1 MTPTNLSKKT
11 KTELIADYEKLLAS
25 FEEAKGSAKTL
36 FSPRNDEVITKSK
49 NELTSEQA
57 REAVRK
63 LKVNV
68 SEKMNDF
75 SQSINVSLGQI
86 LDQINIQV
94 EKFSELQKAVDVSA
108 ERLQA
113 EHKIEMTVEALEVL
127 MGEFE
132 TRRKALEEEINT
144 KEKELESEIGAKE
157 KELEMEIG
165 AKRKQ
170 WEREKEEYGYE
181 LKLRRQREEDEYG
194 YKEEKREQALKVR
207 EEEIKKQETEL
218 ARLREE
224 AEEMPELIEKRV
236 AQREQELKK
245 VLEAGYKQKY
255 EDDKKEGEFEKK
267 MTEVK
272 IKSLEGQIK
281 ELEIGLSLA
290 RKDADVANK
299 KAQELA
305 VKVIEGGAFR
315 HKSTEGIDKAE

>member
-11 KTELIADYEKLLAS
+11 KIELIADYEKLLAS

-36 FSPRNDEVITKSK
+36 FSPRNDEVISKSK

-68 SEKMNDF
+68 SEKLNDF
-75 SQSINVSLGQI
+75 SQSISLSLGQI
-86 LDQINIQV
+86 LDQINAQV

-157 KELEMEIG
+157 KELETEIG

-170 WEREKEEYGYE
+170 WEREQEEYVYE
-181 LKLRRQREEDEYG
+181 LKLKRQREENEYG
-194 YKEEKREQALKVR
+194 YKAEKREQDLKAR
-207 EEEIKKQETEL
+207 EEEIKKQEAEL
-218 ARLREE
+218 MRLRKEV
-224 AEEMPELIEKRV
+224 EEMPELVEKRV
-236 AQREQELKK
+236 AQKEQELKK
-245 VLEAGYKQKY
+245 VLETSYKQKY
-255 EDDKKEGEFEKK
+255 EDDKKESEFEKR
-267 MTEVK
+267 MTEAK
-272 IKSLEGQIK
+272 IKSLEGQTK
-281 ELEIGLSLA
+281 DLEIGLSLA
-290 RKDADVANK
+290 RKDAEAANK

-305 VKVIEGGAFR
+305 VKVIEGGTFR
-315 HKSTEGIDKAE
+315 HKAGEGGEKGE